1 MTTDNM
7 LVDKGERRTGTI
19 GDTEKVATSRRDE
32 VVKLRET
39 GLTYAEIGGRF
50 GISKERVRQI
60 LKGRPSREK
69 PNLDSKVMVR
79 TGDVAQLLGL
89 HSNTVRRWSE
99 KGVLKS
105 YRIGPRGD
113 RRFKRED
120 VDGFLKEGEI
130 E

>member
-1 MTTDNM
+1 M

-32 VVKLRET
+32 ALKLRQA
-39 GLTYAEIGGRF
+39 GLTYKEIGRRLGV
-50 GISKERVRQI
+50 STERARQ
-60 LKGRPSREK
+60 LVKGNPRQPKPS
-69 PNLDSKVMVR
+69 LGSKVMLR

-89 HSNTVRRWSE
+89 HANTVRRWSE
-99 KGVLKS
+99 KEALKS

-120 VDGFLKEGEI
+120 IDGFLEKGEVWQNT
-130 E
+130 